1 MATDPYSSRPYETA
15 RPRRSVVP
23 ILLLVLVAL
32 LLGMGAMG
40 WLVHRYDEVADR
52 LHPQTPVIVRQPVAA
67 PRPAVVTRAPA
78 ATPIAEPAVDQR
90 IEALEDKVD
99 QLNRQTQTA
108 TGEAS
113 RAEALLLAFAARRA
127 IDRGQ
132 PLGYLEGL
140 LRERFGGVEPQ
151 GVATAIS
158 ASRQPVTIEQ
168 LRQQL
173 DAIAPQ
179 MQGPIAEEGWW
190 AGAQRELGELIRIR
204 KADTPSA
211 LPVDR
216 LSRARDYLATGRVD
230 AALAEVARVPQQKA
244 VADWVTLA
252 RRYVQA
258 RVALDKI
265 ETAAL
270 LQPVPA
276 PQTAP
281 TDTTN

>member
-1 MATDPYSSRPYETA
+1 MATDPYSSSA
-15 RPRRSVVP
+15 PRRSVMP
-23 ILLLVLVAL
+23 ILLLVLIAL

-40 WLVHRYDEVADR
+40 WLVHRFDEVADR
-52 LHPQTPVIVRQPVAA
+52 LHPQVPVVVRQPVIA
-67 PRPAVVTRAPA
+67 PRPAIAAPA
-78 ATPIAEPAVDQR
+78 PTATPIPADQVDER
-90 IEALEDKVD
+90 IEALEAKVD
-99 QLNRQTQTA
+99 QLDRETRTA

-173 DAIAPQ
+173 DIIAPQ
-179 MQGPIAEEGWW
+179 VQGPAVEEGWW
-190 AGAQRELGELIRIR
+190 EGVQRELGEMIRIR

-216 LSRARDYLATGRVD
+216 FARARDYLAVGRVD

-244 VADWVTLA
+244 VADWVALA

-270 LQPVPA
+270 LHQPA
-276 PQTAP
+276 PVAP
-281 TDTTN
+281 AADPISTTD

>member
-1 MATDPYSSRPYETA
+1 M
-15 RPRRSVVP
+15 P
-23 ILLLVLVAL
+23 ILLMVLFAL

-52 LHPQTPVIVRQPVAA
+52 LHPQKPVVVRQPVAT
-67 PRPAVVTRAPA
+67 PRAIPTPAPA
-78 ATPIAEPAVDQR
+78 AMPIPAEQVDQR
-90 IEALEDKVD
+90 IETLEDKVD
-99 QLNRQTQTA
+99 QLDRKTQTA

-151 GVATAIS
+151 GIATAIS

-173 DAIAPQ
+173 DVIAPLT
-179 MQGPIAEEGWW
+179 QGPTIEEGWW
-190 AGAQRELGELIRIR
+190 DGVRRELGEMIRIR
-204 KADTPSA
+204 KADAPSP

-216 LSRARDYLATGRVD
+216 IARARDYLAAGRVD
-230 AALAEVARVPQQKA
+230 AALAEVARLPQQKA
-244 VADWVTLA
+244 VADWVALA

-270 LQPVPA
+270 LQPVPVVQA
-276 PQTAP
+276 I
-281 TDTTN
+281 DTTDE